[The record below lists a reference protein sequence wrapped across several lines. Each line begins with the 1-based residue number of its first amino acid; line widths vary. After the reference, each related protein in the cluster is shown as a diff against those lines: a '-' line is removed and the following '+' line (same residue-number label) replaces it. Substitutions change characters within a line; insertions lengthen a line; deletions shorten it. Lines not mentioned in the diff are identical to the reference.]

1 MKRSFPFSLAINSIC
16 HFFVCF
22 SGSGKSYFLR
32 ELCQN
37 YRSLITPSLKPTDPP
52 IIFLYIYQAEKPS
65 ISVPKH
71 DMLYFM
77 HGMPTWETLEGWYS
91 KYERNNSGFVLIYDD
106 CLSDLESLSESET
119 EKMTRLV
126 TQWSRHRN
134 ISLYFTLQNT
144 FIKSRVIRTLRAN
157 LEQLLLFS
165 VTSGQSS
172 VYLLLSKL
180 LGSQNSRIT
189 RQAYHKST
197 KLAKGLFYGYLAID
211 FRISNGIVR
220 KYRMRNFF
228 ASFKN
233 AAKQHKLKA
242 LTRPDM
248 CLYQLDT

>member
-1 MKRSFPFSLAINSIC
+1 M
-16 HFFVCF
+16 
-22 SGSGKSYFLR
+22 R

-37 YRSLITPSLKPTDPP
+37 YRNLITPPLKPTDFP
-52 IIFLYIYQAEKPS
+52 IIFLYIYQAAKPDIKVS
-65 ISVPKH
+65 EFDV
-71 DMLYFM
+71 LYFM
-77 HGMPTWETLEGWYS
+77 HGMPTWEIIEGWYS
-91 KYERNNSGFVLIYDD
+91 KYEGKNSGFVLLYDD
-106 CLSDLESLSESET
+106 CLSDLESLSETET

-134 ISLYFTLQNT
+134 ISLYFALQNT
-144 FIKSRVIRTLRAN
+144 FIKSRVIRTLRSN

-180 LGSQNSRIT
+180 LGSRNSRIT
-189 RQAYHKST
+189 RKAYHKST
-197 KLAKGLFYGYLAID
+197 KLAKGKFYGYLAID

-233 AAKQHKLKA
+233 AEKQHKLKA

-248 CLYQLDT
+248 CLYQIDT